1 MLIRKISI
9 FTVFML
15 TFLLGIAGKTDANQ
29 NDDVKNAHTFLV
41 SKKDAVDREILKLN
55 TRQAAMSSLIAEWN
69 DNQAQIKSGV
79 QLTVAGVFGTT
90 ASAIANY
97 FAGGTLTAATKAAAL
112 LTLREAVK
120 TGMAISGSDDY
131 SVSHKY

>member
-15 TFLLGIAGKTDANQ
+15 TLLLGIAGKTYANP
-29 NDDVKNAHTFLV
+29 NTDVDNAKTFMEG
-41 SKKDAVDREILKLN
+41 KKTRVEEEILILTK
-55 TRQAAMSSLIAEWN
+55 RQAAMSTLIGKWN

-90 ASAIANY
+90 AAAIANY
-97 FAGGTLTAATKAAAL
+97 FAGGTLTMTTQAAGL
-112 LTLREAVK
+112 LTLRQAVK
-120 TGMAISGSDDY
+120 TGMAISGSDDFLY
-131 SVSHKY
+131 QF